1 MVGLGEYTDY
11 FGGTDF
17 RDFFFPSVV
26 DLGEYTVAL
35 PFALVGATVGAL
47 MCYMMSFAVLR
58 GAVMKRFPS
67 RVSWLKNTVMGHDN
81 VFFLVL
87 SLRLSPMIPAWFL
100 SQTSVADIS
109 ICYTSI
115 YVRMHACI
123 YMIRAWFLTY
133 SKV

>member
-1 MVGLGEYTDY
+1 MVE
-11 FGGTDF
+11 
-17 RDFFFPSVV
+17 
-26 DLGEYTVAL
+26 LGEYTVAL

-87 SLRLSPMIPAWFL
+87 SLRLSPTIPAWFV
-100 SQTSVADIS
+100 SQTSLVDTHTQRQTDTHTHTHTHS
-109 ICYTSI
+109 N
-115 YVRMHACI
+115 
-123 YMIRAWFLTY
+123 MIPAY

>member
-1 MVGLGEYTDY
+1 MVE
-11 FGGTDF
+11 
-17 RDFFFPSVV
+17 
-26 DLGEYTVAL
+26 LGEYTVAL

-100 SQTSVADIS
+100 SQTSLADI
-109 ICYTSI
+109 
-115 YVRMHACI
+115 YVCMYVCM
-123 YMIRAWFLTY
+123 YMIPEWFLSQTSLADIHMHVCMY
-133 SKV
+133 VCMYVSI

>member
-1 MVGLGEYTDY
+1 MVE
-11 FGGTDF
+11 
-17 RDFFFPSVV
+17 
-26 DLGEYTVAL
+26 LGEYTVAL

-100 SQTSVADIS
+100 SQTSLADIY
-109 ICYTSI
+109 IHVCI
-115 YVRMHACI
+115 YVYTC
-123 YMIRAWFLTY
+123 YVLTNPPIP
-133 SKV
+133 SSRCNHFVVLRPV

>member
-1 MVGLGEYTDY
+1 MVE
-11 FGGTDF
+11 F
-17 RDFFFPSVV
+17 
-26 DLGEYTVAL
+26 GEYTVAL

-100 SQTSVADIS
+100 SQTSLADTHRERQTDTQRGS
-109 ICYTSI
+109 SLKRLWQTH
-115 YVRMHACI
+115 RERERQTDTHTHTHTQA
-123 YMIRAWFLTY
+123 
-133 SKV
+133 